1 MVVTVKESSPIAG
14 RHFAKRREHG
24 GKRFRWS
31 WDVCS
36 SDLLLHFSQEIFIR
50 LTHFCC
56 RVISVIGEDMRRP
69 MDPGISS
76 LDIGPQG
83 SGLGESFDQK
93 SAHAF

>member
-24 GKRFRWS
+24 GK
-31 WDVCS
+31 DVCS